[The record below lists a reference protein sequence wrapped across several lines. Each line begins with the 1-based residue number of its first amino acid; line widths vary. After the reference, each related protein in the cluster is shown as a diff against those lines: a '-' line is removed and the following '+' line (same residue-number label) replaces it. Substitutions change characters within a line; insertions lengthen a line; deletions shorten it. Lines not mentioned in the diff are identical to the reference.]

1 MHSLRSRDRL
11 TYFSGGLELAHSP
24 AAEQAMIKSNA
35 RRGFTESWRV
45 ALERAVDFGGVDWF
59 SPFCRSRIISQYSFK
74 HLGKEEKANRHRTG
88 LSSIVKTV
96 TDEASFGSQMVTR
109 RVDCVKLAMSAMD
122 STVWWPLLPGPLRH
136 RRWQTAAPA
145 KPRFADKFP
154 RLERLASVGNA
165 QLARAN
171 PHCAPSLP
179 DDVFRLCP
187 PAASRNVRGDVA

>member
-1 MHSLRSRDRL
+1 
-11 TYFSGGLELAHSP
+11 
-24 AAEQAMIKSNA
+24 MIKSNA

-109 RVDCVKLAMSAMD
+109 RVDCVDLAMSGDGFDGVVALAVR
-122 STVWWPLLPGPLRH
+122 SSET
-136 RRWQTAAPA
+136 QA
-145 KPRFADKFP
+145 
-154 RLERLASVGNA
+154 LAS
-165 QLARAN
+165 
-171 PHCAPSLP
+171 S
-179 DDVFRLCP
+179 
-187 PAASRNVRGDVA
+187 